1 MIVVAQR
8 VREASVRVDDEI
20 VGEIDRGLCL
30 LVCAVREDTDEEVSW
45 LADKVVDLRVFADAE
60 GRTNLSLLDVAGRA
74 LVVSQF
80 TLAADWRKGRRPGFT
95 GAAAPEDA
103 QRLVQLFD
111 ERLRDRGV
119 STACGRFGAL
129 MDVSLCNEGP
139 FTLVLDSR
147 CRPTPPGGLGAGR
160 AT

>member
-8 VREASVRVDDEI
+8 VREAAVSVDGEL
-20 VGEIDRGLCL
+20 VGEIRLGLCL
-30 LVCAVREDTDEEVSW
+30 LACAVRDDTVEEVSW
-45 LADKVVDLRVFADAE
+45 LADKIVDMRMFPDTD
-60 GRTNLSLLDVAGRA
+60 GRTNCSLLDVEGEA

-95 GAAAPEDA
+95 KAAPPEDA
-103 QRLVQLFD
+103 RRLVGVL
-111 ERLRDRGV
+111 ESRLQERGV
-119 STACGRFGAL
+119 VCASGRFGAE

-147 CRPTPPGGLGAGR
+147 SRFAKEVGGTP
-160 AT
+160 